1 MLQEDVHQQYWLLSY
16 CVCYSGISLIS
27 FKEKMHSLHLKAK
40 FFDGEIEK
48 ASYLGNSWNI
58 MNYLIGT
65 SWEPKILQKLSFLE
79 HLHTYKDVLNSHKR
93 DTAMNFGLGR
103 FLPTSR

>member
-1 MLQEDVHQQYWLLSY
+1 MCTSNIDFLVIS
-16 CVCYSGISLIS
+16 VCYAGISLIS
-27 FKEKMHSLHLKAK
+27 SLEKMHSLHLKVK

-48 ASYLGNSWNI
+48 ASYLGISWN

-79 HLHTYKDVLNSHKR
+79 HLHTYKDIFNSHKR
-93 DTAMNFGLGR
+93 DTVMNSGLGM